1 MARAYNNALVLV
13 RFLGFYFVLIGVLGL
28 AYIIS
33 AVVAQIGGAPEW
45 LMNPPL
51 YFAAQ
56 GVFGNPLYLIAGAI
70 ILWKSRSISKFIT
83 KHCEP
88 EESA

>member
-13 RFLGFYFVLIGVLGL
+13 RFLGFYFVIVGIIGFI
-28 AYIIS
+28 YIAS
-33 AVVAQIGGAPEW
+33 AVAAQVAGAPEW

-56 GVFGNPLYLIAGAI
+56 GIFGNPLYVIAGI
-70 ILWKSRSISKFIT
+70 ILLWKSRAIAKFIV
-83 KHCEP
+83 KYCES
-88 EESA
+88 EEAV